1 MKKETLKE
9 IGKGLI
15 NFANIVGGLSII
27 NGFFGQGHNIPQG
40 LITGIVIYFVFV
52 LYIAGA
58 VLINKGAEE

>member
-15 NFANIVGGLSII
+15 NFANIVGGLSVI
-27 NGFFGQGHNIPQG
+27 NGFFGMTHNIPQG
-40 LITGIVIYFVFV
+40 VITGIVIYFVIV

-58 VLINKGAEE
+58 TLINKGSEE